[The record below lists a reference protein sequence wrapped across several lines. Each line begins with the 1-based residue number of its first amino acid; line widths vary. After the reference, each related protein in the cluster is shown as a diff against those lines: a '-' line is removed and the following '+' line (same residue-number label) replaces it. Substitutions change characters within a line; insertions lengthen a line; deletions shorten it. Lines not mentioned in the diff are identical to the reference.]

1 MHIVGFGI
9 DNKDRLNY
17 CPNEEQYSLIEMLV
31 RLLWVLGY
39 GHNFHF
45 HGDTFRTFFNIAT
58 PLEYEGYESP
68 RSKENPHWC
77 FILSLAS
84 LGGICNTKR
93 LSLGWVSLY
102 K

>member
-17 CPNEEQYSLIEMLV
+17 CPNEEQYSLIEILV

-45 HGDTFRTFFNIAT
+45 HGDTFRTFFKK
-58 PLEYEGYESP
+58 LS
-68 RSKENPHWC
+68 RS
-77 FILSLAS
+77 S
-84 LGGICNTKR
+84 
-93 LSLGWVSLY
+93 
-102 K
+102 